1 MRAIAG
7 HTRQRRRSWA
17 GTWGILALTGAL
29 WQAGARAEPM
39 LGTDGE
45 GPAAPVATTVP
56 VLRTAF
62 SQLVTHRSY
71 PDDDRLARLQAAAQQ
86 AFATADQPWPSG
98 ELLLLIDRHPQ
109 SQEAVVALA
118 SDRGEWEVIG
128 SSLVSTG
135 KPGRYD
141 YFYTPLGVFAHGDH
155 HSFRA
160 EGTFN
165 DNGIRG
171 YGLKGLRVFDLG
183 WVAAEKGWPPSGTIP
198 IRLQVH
204 ATDPVLEKR
213 LGTPASK
220 GCVRIDSG
228 LNRFLDQYSVLD
240 ARFEAS
246 QVETGVRPWFWLSDR
261 TPTPW
266 SGRWV
271 VVVEVPTVTPP
282 PEAPDTTPASA
293 PASSASAAAGSVD

>member
-1 MRAIAG
+1 MWCRYANLPLERQRIARWMAPLAALVLAGSLSLPG
-7 HTRQRRRSWA
+7 HTVEV
-17 GTWGILALTGAL
+17 L
-29 WQAGARAEPM
+29 P
-39 LGTDGE
+39 GTDGE
-45 GPAAPVATTVP
+45 GPAAPLATTIP

-62 SQLVTHRSY
+62 IQLVTKRSY
-71 PDDDRLARLQAAAQQ
+71 PDDTRLAHLQAAARQ
-86 AFATADQPWPSG
+86 AFATADLPWPAG
-98 ELLLLIDRHPQ
+98 ELFLLIDRHPQ

-118 SDRGEWEVIG
+118 TEAGGWEVIG
-128 SSLVSTG
+128 SSLISTG
-135 KPGRYD
+135 KPGSYD
-141 YFYTPLGVFAHGDH
+141 HFITPLGLFSNGDH

-183 WVAAEKGWPPSGTIP
+183 WVPAEKGWEPPGTIP

-204 ATDPVLEKR
+204 ATDPVLEQR

-220 GCVRIDSG
+220 GCIRLDAG

-240 ARFEAS
+240 ARFEAA
-246 QVETGVRPWFWLSDR
+246 QATTGVRPWFWLPDR

-266 SGRWV
+266 SGSWV
-271 VVVEVPTVTPP
+271 VIVDVSRATPP
-282 PEAPDTTPASA
+282 PVPAP
-293 PASSASAAAGSVD
+293 